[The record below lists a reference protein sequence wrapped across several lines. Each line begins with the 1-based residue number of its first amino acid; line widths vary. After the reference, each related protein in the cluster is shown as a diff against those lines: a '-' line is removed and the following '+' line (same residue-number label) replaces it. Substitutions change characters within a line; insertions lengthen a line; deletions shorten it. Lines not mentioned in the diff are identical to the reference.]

1 MTTFNEF
8 AYKRPDINHIKSNI
22 NNLIDKFDKTTSID
36 EQLEYIDEINKHRN
50 QFDTMWNIASI
61 RHSIDTKDAFYEKE
75 NNFFDTNLPEF
86 ESAVDAFYKK
96 VINASNKTALKEKIG
111 QQFFSLAEL
120 KMKSFDTK
128 IMDELKLENKLK
140 SDHTKLRSSAVIN
153 FEGEERNLS
162 AMIPFMESTDRTLR
176 KKAYLA
182 FWDFFAQNEDKFDK
196 IYDDLVK
203 VRHKMAQKL
212 GFKNYIEM
220 GYARMLRTD
229 YSAKDVERFR
239 ELVVKY
245 IVPVAEKLRQ
255 KQAKRLGLE
264 ALEAY
269 DMGCKYQSGNATPK
283 GDPDWIVSNGKK
295 MYDELSPETSTFFN
309 FMLDRNLLDLVNKK
323 GKAGGGYCTYI
334 PDEKS
339 PFIFSNFNG
348 TAGDIDVLTHEAGHA
363 FQVYSSMHIGLS
375 EYNWPTYEA
384 CEIHSMSMEF
394 FTWPWMNLFFKE
406 DTEKY
411 MFAHLAGALKFL
423 PYGVAVDEFQHFVYE
438 NPTATPDERNQ
449 AWRGLEKKYLP
460 HRNYGGHPL
469 LEEGRFWQRQ
479 NHIFSSPFYYIDY
492 TLAQICAFQ
501 FWKRD
506 REDHDK
512 AWSQYL
518 TLCKAGG
525 SLPFLELVELAGLK
539 SPFEQGCIKSIIGEV
554 KSWLD
559 EVDDTKF

>member
-140 SDHTKLRSSAVIN
+140 SDYTKLRSSAVIN

-363 FQVYSSMHIGLS
+363 FQVFESRSFQMP
-375 EYNWPTYEA
+375 EYNWPTMEA

-394 FTWPWMNLFFKE
+394 LTWPWMESFFKE
-406 DTEKY
+406 DVDKY
-411 MFAHLAGALKFL
+411 KYTHLGGGILFM
-423 PYGVAVDEFQHFVYE
+423 PYGVMVDHFQHWVYE
-438 NPTATPDERNQ
+438 NPHASPAERKKAWLEMEKTYRPSFKGESIPYLAT
-449 AWRGLEKKYLP
+449 
-460 HRNYGGHPL
+460 GG
-469 LEEGRFWQRQ
+469 FWQKQ
-479 NHIFSSPFYYIDY
+479 SHIFETPFYYIDY

-501 FWKRD
+501 FWKR
-506 REDHDK
+506 
-512 AWSQYL
+512 SQDDANLAFKDYL
-518 TLCKAGG
+518 RLCRAGG
-525 SLPFLELVELAGLK
+525 SKSFLELVEYANLK
-539 SPFEQGCIKSIIGEV
+539 SPFVEEAFADTIQS
-554 KSWLD
+554 
-559 EVDDTKF
+559 VDDYLEAVDDSSF